1 MGAQK
6 APPREAQG
14 STRPWAH
21 LLFPGGLN
29 APDNLEEGET
39 EEPSREPPTRE
50 NLRAAEGISEKRYTH
65 KKGGRGAHG
74 GPNAPI
80 GDNHRGT
87 PILNKG

>member
-14 STRPWAH
+14 LTRPWAH

-29 APDNLEEGET
+29 APDNPEEGET

-50 NLRAAEGISEKRYTH
+50 SLRAAEGIGEKRHTR
-65 KKGGRGAHG
+65 KKGGREAPGE
-74 GPNAPI
+74 PNTP
-80 GDNHRGT
+80 DRG
-87 PILNKG
+87 